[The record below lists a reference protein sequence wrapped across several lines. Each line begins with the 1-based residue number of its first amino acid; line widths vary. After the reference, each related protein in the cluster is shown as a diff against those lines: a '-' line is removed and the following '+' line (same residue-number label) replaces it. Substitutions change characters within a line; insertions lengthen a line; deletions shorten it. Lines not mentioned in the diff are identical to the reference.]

1 MIPERVRRL
10 VAPFPCIAGEAGLL
24 LSRLTIGQ
32 AFLLTGLGKLRNL
45 DATTGFFASL
55 GIPAPGLHAAAIGG
69 LELVG
74 GGLLIIGL
82 AVRPTAFLLLATMAV
97 AILTAH
103 RGEFTAALAL
113 SPESGLTD
121 LVPWMFG
128 LVLLP
133 LLAHGGGRLAID
145 RLIHGRCATAGP
157 DGTLSSPA

>member
-1 MIPERVRRL
+1 MIPERLRRL
-10 VAPFPCIAGEAGLL
+10 AAPVPALAGEAGLI

-45 DATTGFFASL
+45 ESTTAFFGSL

-82 AVRPTAFLLLATMAV
+82 AVRPTAFLLIATMVV
-97 AILTAH
+97 AIATAH
-103 RGEFTAALAL
+103 RGDLAAAIAIA
-113 SPESGLTD
+113 PDPGLTG
-121 LVPWMFG
+121 LVPWMFA

-133 LLAHGGGRLAID
+133 LLAQGGGRLSID
-145 RLIHGRCATAGP
+145 RLVRGAQP
-157 DGTLSSPA
+157 QPLSNPG

>member
-1 MIPERVRRL
+1 MIPARVHRIL
-10 VAPFPCIAGEAGLL
+10 APIPCIAGELGLL
-24 LSRLTIGQ
+24 LSRITLGQ

-45 DATTGFFASL
+45 ESTTAFFASL
-55 GIPAPGLHAAAIGG
+55 GIPAPGFHAAAIGG

-82 AVRPTAFLLLATMAV
+82 VVRPTAFLLLGTMAV
-97 AILTAH
+97 AI
-103 RGEFTAALAL
+103 FTADRQNFTGALAIA
-113 SPESGLTD
+113 PEAGLTD

-145 RLIHGRCATAGP
+145 RLIGGRCTPAGQC
-157 DGTLSSPA
+157 GTVSSPA

>member
-10 VAPFPCIAGEAGLL
+10 MAPIPCIAGETGLL
-24 LSRLTIGQ
+24 LSRITIGQ
-32 AFLLTGLGKLRNL
+32 AFLLAGLGKLRNL
-45 DATTGFFASL
+45 EATTGFFTSL

-103 RGEFTAALAL
+103 RGEFTAAMAIA
-113 SPESGLTD
+113 PEAGLTD
-121 LVPWMFG
+121 LVPWMFA

-133 LLAHGGGRLAID
+133 LLAYGGGRIAVD
-145 RLIHGRCATAGP
+145 RLIHSGKAAGA
-157 DGTLSSPA
+157 DGKLSSPA